1 MDADKRKQLI
11 SDYKRKLNV
20 GAVYALECSGNN
32 RRWIKSTTDIQG
44 IKNRFQFSMSMKG
57 CPDPATRAECEK
69 YGYDSVSL
77 VVLEEL
83 KMKEDQTDKEFA
95 DEIKVLKELWVDK
108 LSSEEKGEK

>member
-11 SDYKRKLNV
+11 NDYKCKLNI
-20 GAVYALECSGNN
+20 GAVYALECKGNN

-69 YGYDSVSL
+69 YGWDSITL

-83 KMKEDQTDKEFA
+83 EMKEGQTDKEFA
-95 DEIKVLKELWVDK
+95 DDIKALKEMWIDK
-108 LSSEEKGEK
+108 LSTDEK